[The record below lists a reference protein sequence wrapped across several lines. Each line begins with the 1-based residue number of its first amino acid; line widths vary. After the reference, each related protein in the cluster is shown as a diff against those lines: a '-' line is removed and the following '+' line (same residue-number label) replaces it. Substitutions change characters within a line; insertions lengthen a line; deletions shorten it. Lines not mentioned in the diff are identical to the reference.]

1 MKTSLSQNVL
11 KGRENERVQG
21 ADNQTRLCWVQ
32 VRLNISYTWCLA
44 CEQALWGTLEA
55 GREKEGEFAITS
67 LECQFHLQFL
77 YGSLLSEPSDFCQ
90 SA

>member
-32 VRLNISYTWCLA
+32 VRLNISYTWCLV
-44 CEQALWGTLEA
+44 CKQALWGTLEV
-55 GREKEGEFAITS
+55 GREKEGELAITS
-67 LECQFHLQFL
+67 LKF
-77 YGSLLSEPSDFCQ
+77 
-90 SA
+90 

>member
-32 VRLNISYTWCLA
+32 VCLNISYTWCLA
-44 CEQALWGTLEA
+44 CEQALWGHSGGGEGK
-55 GREKEGEFAITS
+55 GRRVCNYVSGIGIPPPIPLWLPVE
-67 LECQFHLQFL
+67 
-77 YGSLLSEPSDFCQ
+77 
-90 SA
+90 

>member
-21 ADNQTRLCWVQ
+21 ADNQTRLCSVQ

-44 CEQALWGTLEA
+44 CEQALRGVLEA
-55 GREKEGEFAITS
+55 GREKEGELAITS
-67 LECQFHLQFL
+67 LEF
-77 YGSLLSEPSDFCQ
+77 
-90 SA
+90 

>member
-32 VRLNISYTWCLA
+32 VRLNISYIWCLA
-44 CEQALWGTLEA
+44 CEQALGGTLEA
-55 GREKEGEFAITS
+55 GREKEGEFATTS
-67 LECQFHLQFL
+67 LEC
-77 YGSLLSEPSDFCQ
+77 
-90 SA
+90 

>member
-11 KGRENERVQG
+11 KGRENVRVQG
-21 ADNQTRLCWVQ
+21 ADNQTRLCSVQ

-55 GREKEGEFAITS
+55 GREKEGELAIMS
-67 LECQFHLQFL
+67 LEF
-77 YGSLLSEPSDFCQ
+77 
-90 SA
+90 

>member
-32 VRLNISYTWCLA
+32 VCLNISYTKSSLRASSRGHSGGGEGKGRRVCNYVSGMLIPPPIP
-44 CEQALWGTLEA
+44 LWLPVE
-55 GREKEGEFAITS
+55 
-67 LECQFHLQFL
+67 
-77 YGSLLSEPSDFCQ
+77 
-90 SA
+90 